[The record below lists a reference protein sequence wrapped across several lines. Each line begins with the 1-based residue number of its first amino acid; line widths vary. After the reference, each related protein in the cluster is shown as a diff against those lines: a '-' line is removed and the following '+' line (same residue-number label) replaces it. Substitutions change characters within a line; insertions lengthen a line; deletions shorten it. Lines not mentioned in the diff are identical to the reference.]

1 MCHAISKHTYIHN
14 YGIIRSTYIFKYYFL
29 LRVSV
34 FHDVCIIVTFDY
46 KCTNDA
52 FFSEKDEH
60 SKLVHYS
67 IIILKIST
75 LGTSILLWWLYKELA
90 KHCCGKDKYDVQG
103 MY

>member
-1 MCHAISKHTYIHN
+1 MTHYNVCTYI
-14 YGIIRSTYIFKYYFL
+14 L
-29 LRVSV
+29 L
-34 FHDVCIIVTFDY
+34 
-46 KCTNDA
+46 
-52 FFSEKDEH
+52 FSGKDEH

-90 KHCCGKDKYDVQG
+90 KCCCGKDKYDEQG